1 MALKPH
7 GFIPVVHAATKDRPD
22 EIDTLI
28 SAEAVAAA
36 LAELGFVTEVVAVD
50 LDLNHFHAL
59 KRRDP
64 LLVFNLVDAVRGD
77 GRLAPVIPSLLDA
90 VGLPYTGAHS
100 DAWLETLSKVAT
112 KLKLE
117 QAGLPTPGFSVDG
130 AGLDPEARF
139 IVKAVWEH
147 GSLGL
152 DQSSVVK
159 GADVARVIADRG
171 ARFGT
176 EHFAERYIEGREFN
190 LALLEERGRAR
201 VLPMAEILFENWD
214 EGTPRIVGYDA
225 KWTSDSEAYIGTPRR
240 FGLEEA
246 EPALAAQLEKLAK
259 SCWDLFNLAGYA
271 RVDFRVD
278 AKGQAVR
285 SSRLTS
291 IPASTPMRA
300 LPPLRQPPASPT
312 AISSAELS
320 MPRREPCKPSPDMLS
335 HVACCASAKSPTPR
349 PRRTAP
355 RSRRRRR
362 SCASSSRRCP
372 TTTSPSFPSS
382 FPTP

>member
-1 MALKPH
+1 MASSSA

-28 SAEAVAAA
+28 TAEAVAAA
-36 LAELGFVTEVVAVD
+36 LAELGFVTEIIAVD

-77 GRLAPVIPSLLDA
+77 CRLAPSSRRGSMPS
-90 VGLPYTGAHS
+90 GSRIHGRPS

-147 GSLGL
+147 GSLGI

-159 GADVARVIADRG
+159 GADVARVIDDRN

-214 EGTPRIVGYDA
+214 EGAPRIVGYDA

-240 FGLEEA
+240 FGLETN
-246 EPALAAQLEKLAK
+246 EPALAAQLEKLGQVLLGPVQPRRLRPGRLPRR
-259 SCWDLFNLAGYA
+259 CE
-271 RVDFRVD
+271 
-278 AKGQAVR
+278 GQAVD
-285 SSRLTS
+285 
-291 IPASTPMRA
+291 
-300 LPPLRQPPASPT
+300 
-312 AISSAELS
+312 
-320 MPRREPCKPSPDMLS
+320 PRG
-335 HVACCASAKSPTPR
+335 
-349 PRRTAP
+349 
-355 RSRRRRR
+355 
-362 SCASSSRRCP
+362 
-372 TTTSPSFPSS
+372 
-382 FPTP
+382 

>member
-77 GRLAPVIPSLLDA
+77 GRLAPSSRRLLDGRPPTRA
-90 VGLPYTGAHS
+90 PIPTPGSRPCR
-100 DAWLETLSKVAT
+100 KVAT

-130 AGLDPEARF
+130 AGLDPMRASSSRRC
-139 IVKAVWEH
+139 
-147 GSLGL
+147 GSMALGL

-159 GADVARVIADRG
+159 GADVARVIDDRN

-190 LALLEERGRAR
+190 LALLEERPAARPADGGDPVRELGRGR
-201 VLPMAEILFENWD
+201 
-214 EGTPRIVGYDA
+214 PRIVGYDA
-225 KWTSDSEAYIGTPRR
+225 NGRATARPISARHGALDWRRPSLPR
-240 FGLEEA
+240 GA
-246 EPALAAQLEKLAK
+246 
-259 SCWDLFNLAGYA
+259 
-271 RVDFRVD
+271 
-278 AKGQAVR
+278 
-285 SSRLTS
+285 T
-291 IPASTPMRA
+291 
-300 LPPLRQPPASPT
+300 
-312 AISSAELS
+312 
-320 MPRREPCKPSPDMLS
+320 
-335 HVACCASAKSPTPR
+335 
-349 PRRTAP
+349 
-355 RSRRRRR
+355 
-362 SCASSSRRCP
+362 
-372 TTTSPSFPSS
+372 
-382 FPTP
+382 

>member
-1 MALKPH
+1 MALKPG
-7 GFIPVVHAATKDRPD
+7 GFIPVVHAATTDRPD

-28 SAEAVAAA
+28 SAEAVAAT
-36 LAELGFVTEVVAVD
+36 LAELGFVSEIVAVE

-90 VGLPYTGAHS
+90 VDLPYTGAHS

-117 QAGLPTPGFSVDG
+117 QAGLPTPSFSVDG
-130 AGLDPEARF
+130 VGLDQNAAF

-152 DQSSVVK
+152 DESSVVR
-159 GADVARVIADRG
+159 GGDAARVIEDRN

-176 EHFAERYIEGREFN
+176 EHFAESYVEGREFN
-190 LALLEERGRAR
+190 LALLEERGRPS
-201 VLPMAEILFENWD
+201 VLPMAEVLFENWD
-214 EGTPRIVGYDA
+214 EGAPRIVGYDA
-225 KWTSDSEAYIGTPRR
+225 KWTAGSDPYIGTPRH
-240 FGLEEA
+240 FGLETA
-246 EPALAAQLEKLAK
+246 DAALAAQLEKLAK

-278 AKGQAVR
+278 ANGRPWILEVNVNPCLNPDAGFAAAAATAGLSYRDPIGRIIDAAPRALQAV
-285 SSRLTS
+285 
-291 IPASTPMRA
+291 P
-300 LPPLRQPPASPT
+300 
-312 AISSAELS
+312 
-320 MPRREPCKPSPDMLS
+320 
-335 HVACCASAKSPTPR
+335 
-349 PRRTAP
+349 
-355 RSRRRRR
+355 
-362 SCASSSRRCP
+362 
-372 TTTSPSFPSS
+372 
-382 FPTP
+382 

>member
-1 MALKPH
+1 MALKP
-7 GFIPVVHAATKDRPD
+7 GSFIPVVHAATKDRPD
-22 EIDTLI
+22 EIDTLL

-36 LAELGFVTEVVAVD
+36 LAELGFVTEVVAVE
-50 LDLNHFHAL
+50 LDLNHFYAL

-130 AGLDPEARF
+130 AGLDPDARF

-152 DQSSVVK
+152 DESSVVK
-159 GADVARVIADRG
+159 GADVASVIADRG

-225 KWTSDSEAYIGTPRR
+225 KWTSVSEAYVGTPRR
-240 FGLEEA
+240 FGLETT

-278 AKGQAVR
+278 ADGKPTILEVNVNPCLNPDAGIAAAAAAAGLSYPDLIGR
-285 SSRLTS
+285 
-291 IPASTPMRA
+291 IIDAAPRA
-300 LPPLRQPPASPT
+300 LQ
-312 AISSAELS
+312 AIA
-320 MPRREPCKPSPDMLS
+320 
-335 HVACCASAKSPTPR
+335 
-349 PRRTAP
+349 
-355 RSRRRRR
+355 
-362 SCASSSRRCP
+362 
-372 TTTSPSFPSS
+372 
-382 FPTP
+382 